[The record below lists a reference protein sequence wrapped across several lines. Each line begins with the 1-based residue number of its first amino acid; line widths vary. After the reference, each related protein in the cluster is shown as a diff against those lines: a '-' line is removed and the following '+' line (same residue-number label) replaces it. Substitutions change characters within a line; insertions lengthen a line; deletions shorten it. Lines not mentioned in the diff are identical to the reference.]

1 MATLDCRLLYE
12 PVSLPSKT
20 NSGIYYTMHGPKKVT
35 KCFSFR
41 LPHTILVILR
51 CQNIFSSKI
60 LCYSEFQNSVM
71 FYLRQLSLATLDCRL
86 LYEPVSLQCK
96 TNLGIYYRKAPKKSP
111 FAIYHSCNLE
121 VPKFLFLLRF
131 FRSKIPRI
139 GKAYIC
145 RTGMNPTFTWTM
157 PNKSIP
163 GLPITSN
170 FKNLFH

>member
-1 MATLDCRLLYE
+1 MPLWKSSSPLWLPSTFLLDNPPLWISAEKAFDIRDLTSQQLSLATLDCRLLYE

-96 TNLGIYYRKAPKKSP
+96 TNLGIYYRKAPKKSLNAIP
-111 FAIYHSCNLE
+111 FVFHI
-121 VPKFLFLLRF
+121 PFL
-131 FRSKIPRI
+131 
-139 GKAYIC
+139 
-145 RTGMNPTFTWTM
+145 
-157 PNKSIP
+157 
-163 GLPITSN
+163 
-170 FKNLFH
+170 